1 MLIEK
6 SLMDALREFIKGK
19 PVTVLW
25 QGEDGGMQVSML
37 SELLDQEENHYLVN
51 VPVMEN
57 PEFPKAK
64 EDALPRK
71 EEKSCPPL
79 LEPENP
85 LASPAGKTKQEQI
98 RELLDRGLNHAEIVK
113 KTGIKS
119 GTVGYYIH
127 KIRSEASEKSEN
139 NSDRHKCKSCRF
151 RGKRSGCDYIEIVGH
166 SRGCSVEACTVY
178 EQGERP
184 KDTEKG

>member
-57 PEFPKAK
+57 PEFPKAE

-71 EEKSCPPL
+71 EEKSCPP
-79 LEPENP
+79 
-85 LASPAGKTKQEQI
+85 ARAGESACFSGRKNKAGTDPRI
-98 RELLDRGLNHAEIVK
+98 AG
-113 KTGIKS
+113 S
-119 GTVGYYIH
+119 GT
-127 KIRSEASEKSEN
+127 E
-139 NSDRHKCKSCRF
+139 SCRD
-151 RGKRSGCDYIEIVGH
+151 RKENRN
-166 SRGCSVEACTVY
+166 
-178 EQGERP
+178 
-184 KDTEKG
+184 

>member
-6 SLMDALREFIKGK
+6 SLMDALQEFIKGK

-71 EEKSCPPL
+71 EEKSCPP
-79 LEPENP
+79 
-85 LASPAGKTKQEQI
+85 
-98 RELLDRGLNHAEIVK
+98 
-113 KTGIKS
+113 
-119 GTVGYYIH
+119 
-127 KIRSEASEKSEN
+127 
-139 NSDRHKCKSCRF
+139 C
-151 RGKRSGCDYIEIVGH
+151 
-166 SRGCSVEACTVY
+166 
-178 EQGERP
+178 
-184 KDTEKG
+184 

>member
-57 PEFPKAK
+57 PEFPKVE

-71 EEKSCPPL
+71 EEKSCPPPVRAG
-79 LEPENP
+79 E
-85 LASPAGKTKQEQI
+85 ASGFSGRKNKAGTDPRI
-98 RELLDRGLNHAEIVK
+98 AG
-113 KTGIKS
+113 S
-119 GTVGYYIH
+119 GT
-127 KIRSEASEKSEN
+127 E
-139 NSDRHKCKSCRF
+139 SCRD
-151 RGKRSGCDYIEIVGH
+151 RKENRN
-166 SRGCSVEACTVY
+166 
-178 EQGERP
+178 
-184 KDTEKG
+184 

>member
-57 PEFPKAK
+57 PEFLKAE

-71 EEKSCPPL
+71 EEKSCPP
-79 LEPENP
+79 PVR
-85 LASPAGKTKQEQI
+85 AGESACFSGRKNKAGTDPRI
-98 RELLDRGLNHAEIVK
+98 AG
-113 KTGIKS
+113 S
-119 GTVGYYIH
+119 GT
-127 KIRSEASEKSEN
+127 E
-139 NSDRHKCKSCRF
+139 SCRD
-151 RGKRSGCDYIEIVGH
+151 RKENRN
-166 SRGCSVEACTVY
+166 
-178 EQGERP
+178 
-184 KDTEKG
+184 